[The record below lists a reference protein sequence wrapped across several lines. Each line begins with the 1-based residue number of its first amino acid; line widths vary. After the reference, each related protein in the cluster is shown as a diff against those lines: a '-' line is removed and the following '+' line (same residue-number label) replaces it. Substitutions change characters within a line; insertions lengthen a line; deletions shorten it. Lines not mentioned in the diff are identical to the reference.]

1 MSIRAYLK
9 AWRSRRRG
17 NTTGS
22 GGRTRHRFLSL
33 QARITLGVAVATT
46 GMLGAFSYIAS
57 WAIEQSTSTVLRD
70 RQQVAEILAAR
81 IAESLSGYRQEL
93 EDLAWQLSRTPRSQQ
108 TSALREAGE
117 ARRFSGL
124 ALLTPAGAVAWS
136 HPVSLARDASSVF
149 PALLAA
155 SPNRPVVLAP
165 VAGLPGASLVAF
177 VVPIPGEDRVLVGAV
192 DLVHAGSLNFLHS
205 NDGGPLDVELVDG
218 RGMVLV
224 SSDPIEI
231 GRLTE
236 HMPVLA
242 RLIGQDRTGIMLHNV
257 PSHPHYVAYTPL
269 PGYPAWGVNVEQPR
283 DIVLSLPHGLQRHM
297 VLLGLVI
304 VTGMSLLLAFL
315 DVRNVTRPLSRLRD
329 AAEKIAGGNLDSMV
343 QVDRKDEV
351 GALARTFETMRTKLK
366 TSREEIAAWNHQ
378 LEDRVTDRT
387 RELTAMAAENARL
400 FALAK
405 REERNLASTV
415 DLLSD
420 GLLTVDLH
428 QRVLSLNPA
437 AERLLGWTSEEAR
450 GLLCTEFF
458 ACSGCLTGHADA
470 PCPIGMALE
479 AGGTAQGVRIQ
490 ARRRAGEAFP
500 ALVTTGLGKD
510 ETGHPTHFIVTLSDM
525 TTEEAYERQLQGRI
539 RQLTTLNEIAR
550 ALSLLPL
557 RTVEETC
564 QEVVQRIAAVIGS
577 GCRFD
582 LDASPSRSTQVTA
595 SAPGGHGDSGE
606 AHRSPETGGDPPGV
620 VAEPVILKGHRIGTL
635 WLAPGPAE
643 LTGEDPTFKII
654 ASQVAVAVENAELYE
669 EVQNRGAL
677 RRQLLQR
684 IVVAQEEER
693 HRIARELHDEV
704 GQGLTALVMQLGAVE
719 TALPSGA
726 SELREQLAGI
736 RSLTSQTVGEVR
748 RLMLDLRPA
757 VLDDLGLVPAIRWYV
772 ESHIS
777 PTGIGAT
784 VSISG
789 LDEQQR
795 LPRRVELV
803 AFRLT
808 QEAVTNVLRHAKA
821 TRITVAL
828 ERRGEMLEVSIID
841 DGCGF
846 DTGARRRLG
855 LRSGWGL
862 VGMQERVSLLGGS
875 LTVASEAG
883 RGTRV
888 TATIPVGEDPDGDPN
903 LDRR

>member
-1 MSIRAYLK
+1 MGIYAYLN

-17 NTTGS
+17 DTTGS

-46 GMLGAFSYIAS
+46 GMLAAFGYIAT

-81 IAESLSGYRQEL
+81 ISESLSGYRQEL

-108 TSALREAGE
+108 TSVLREAGE

-192 DLVHAGSLNFLHS
+192 DLAHAGSLNFLHG
-205 NDGGPLDVELVDG
+205 NDGGLVDVELVDG

-269 PGYPAWGVNVEQPR
+269 PGYPPWGVNVEQPR
-283 DIVLSLPHGLQRHM
+283 DIVLSLPHGLQRRM

-351 GALARTFETMRTKLK
+351 GALARTFETMRSKLK
-366 TSREEIAAWNHQ
+366 TSREEIAAWNRE
-378 LEDRVTDRT
+378 LEDRVAGRT

-400 FALAK
+400 FALAR

-420 GLLTVDLH
+420 GLLTFDLH
-428 QRVLSLNPA
+428 RRILSLNPA
-437 AERLLGWTSEEAR
+437 AERLLGWTSEEVR
-450 GLLCTEFF
+450 GFMCTELF
-458 ACSGCLTGHADA
+458 ACPGCLTDHTDA
-470 PCPIGMALE
+470 PCPISVVE
-479 AGGTAQGVRIQ
+479 AGGTARGVRVQ
-490 ARRRAGEAFP
+490 AKRRSGQIFP
-500 ALVTTGLGKD
+500 ALLITGVGRD
-510 ETGHPTHFIVTLSDM
+510 EVGSPTHFIVTLSDM

-539 RQLTTLNEIAR
+539 RQLTTLNEIAQ

-557 RTVEETC
+557 RTVEETA
-564 QEVVQRIAAVIGS
+564 QEVVRRIAAVIGRR
-577 GCRFD
+577 CRLD
-582 LDASPSRSTQVTA
+582 LDSALGPLQVA
-595 SAPGGHGDSGE
+595 APAPAARDDSGKTRE
-606 AHRSPETGGDPPGV
+606 SAKAGEDTPWLVT
-620 VAEPVILKGHRIGTL
+620 EPLILKGRRIGTL
-635 WLAPGPAE
+635 WLDPGPTE

-704 GQGLTALVMQLGAVE
+704 GQGLTALVMQLGAAE

-795 LPRRVELV
+795 LPRRLELV

-875 LTVASEAG
+875 LTVVSEAG